1 MNVNL
6 NMLDEKFTKFE
17 PWYAFDFVK
26 EVSESTDTLQVLMYS
41 IYDAVWYIY
50 IIYFYPIHINM
61 SDVVA

>member
-1 MNVNL
+1 
-6 NMLDEKFTKFE
+6 MLDEKFTKFE
-17 PWYAFDFVK
+17 PWYAFDIVK

-41 IYDAVWYIY
+41 IYDVWYIY